1 MVKCVTIGWRGDAG
15 ERADALKGT
24 RVSVRENG
32 WRRGDGMGAGFR
44 TGFRTVV
51 RIFRTRLT
59 GSHTTVRLFFRTRA
73 SVRKK
78 SHLTGFFDSSR
89 AISSQAH
96 SLVISADWNAYELTK
111 GNDDAYG
118 QTVRR
123 RVVLEM

>member
-59 GSHTTVRLFFRTRA
+59 GSHTTVRLFFRTRG
-73 SVRKK
+73 SVRKNGCGI
-78 SHLTGFFDSSR
+78 SDGR
-89 AISSQAH
+89 AIFSDKTNWQPHDRA
-96 SLVISADWNAYELTK
+96 VIFSDTGERPKKVAPHNFK
-111 GNDDAYG
+111 
-118 QTVRR
+118 
-123 RVVLEM
+123 